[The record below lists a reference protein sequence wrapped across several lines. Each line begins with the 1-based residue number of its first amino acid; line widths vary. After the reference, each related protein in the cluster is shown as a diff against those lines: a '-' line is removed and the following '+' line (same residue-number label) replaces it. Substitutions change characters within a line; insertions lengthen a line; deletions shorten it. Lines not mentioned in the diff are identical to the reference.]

1 MADNDQAQA
10 WAQGQGQ
17 GQGQGQAGLNA
28 RRSGAGPEGPFLTEY
43 APNGVQPQVSAQ
55 KALVLF
61 YRNGGHSVVTVTGTR
76 HVDKRALARPH
87 TVCEIALGTY
97 QTPLEM
103 ELPAAGGTSFFK
115 AEVDIHWT
123 VDDPHLAAVQV
134 VTDIAKRLTAPILE
148 RLHEVTST
156 YRVHE
161 AEQANRAITR
171 ECAGGRWSGLGAEL
185 GLNVRLYVR
194 LRVDD
199 RAIEHMNGIRD
210 AHASAEVTRVHQARF
225 RAMLQGGELE
235 QLSYMLAAEP
245 TEAKDFLEKIRQ
257 EGRQDEKERVDRL
270 FDMVESG
277 QIQNNDVET
286 QALHLLNRG
295 RLGGVTG
302 PIGALPA
309 RRDGRTS
316 RPTPELE
323 PSGAEPF
330 TPDWVSDEP
339 PARARR
345 RQDAYPADPHPVDEA
360 DDSTPQ
366 PPRRRRP
373 RDDGWDWADGNNG
386 DGEAAGR

>member
-10 WAQGQGQ
+10 QGQ
-17 GQGQGQAGLNA
+17 LNA
-28 RRSGAGPEGPFLTEY
+28 RRAAAGPAGPFLNEY

-210 AHASAEVTRVHQARF
+210 AHASAELTRVHQARF

-302 PIGALPA
+302 PIGSLPA
-309 RRDGRTS
+309 RRDGRDGRTG
-316 RPTPELE
+316 RPARELE

-345 RQDAYPADPHPVDEA
+345 QDAYPADPHPVDEA
-360 DDSTPQ
+360 DDSTPE

-373 RDDGWDWADGNNG
+373 RDNGWDWADGNDNANG
-386 DGEAAGR
+386 NGEAAGR

>member
-10 WAQGQGQ
+10 
-17 GQGQGQAGLNA
+17 QARARAKERLQA
-28 RRSGAGPEGPFLTEY
+28 RRAAAGPTGPFLKEY
-43 APNGVQPQVSAQ
+43 PPNGVQPQVSAQ

-148 RLHEVTST
+148 RLHEVTSA

-277 QIQNNDVET
+277 QIQSNDVET
-286 QALHLLNRG
+286 QALSLLNRG

-302 PIGALPA
+302 PIGSLPA
-309 RRDGRTS
+309 RRDGRDG
-316 RPTPELE
+316 RPGRPAPELE

-339 PARARR
+339 PTRVR
-345 RQDAYPADPHPVDEA
+345 RQDAYPADPYPD
-360 DDSTPQ
+360 DDSAPE

-373 RDDGWDWADGNNG
+373 RDNGWDWADGNND
-386 DGEAAGR
+386 DGEATDQ